1 MGRGM
6 RALVLAAGLGTR
18 LLPLTAALPKP
29 LAPVGGRPVI
39 EHLLARLAGEGIVS
53 AVVNVHWMADLIVA
67 RLGDGDALGVKLA
80 WSHEEQLLGTA
91 GAIRGARGLLGEGD
105 VMVLSGDGL
114 HDVALREV
122 AQRHRESGAAATI
135 TVRRLARPETCALV
149 ALDEAGMVTRF
160 VEKPPPQE
168 VFTDL
173 ASIGIYCFSPA
184 ARQLVGDGPCD
195 IARDLIPAL
204 LKRGMPVAATLTDA
218 WWSDIGT
225 LAELTAANLAVVSG
239 DVRTAL
245 PAQHTGTA
253 GVQLYADTRVGRGA
267 VLESPLAAGPHAVIG
282 AGAHVHG
289 AVILPGAIV
298 PDGTVVAGGVFGD
311 PAAVAAVWRAT

>member
-1 MGRGM
+1 M
-6 RALVLAAGLGTR
+6 LAAGMGTR
-18 LLPLTAALPKP
+18 LWPLTAALPKP

-39 EHLLARLAGEGIVS
+39 EHLLARLAGESIDR
-53 AVVNVHWMADLIVA
+53 AVVNLHWLGDRIVA
-67 RLGDGDALGVKLA
+67 RLGDRDAFGIDLE

-91 GAIRGARGLLGEGD
+91 GAIRGARRLLGDGD

-122 AQRHRESGAAATI
+122 ARRHRESGAAATI
-135 TVRRLARPETCALV
+135 TVRRLPRPETCALV

-184 ARQLVGDGPCD
+184 ARELVRDGPSD

-204 LKRGMPVAATLTDA
+204 LERGMPVAAIHTDA

-245 PAQHTGTA
+245 PAQHTGA
-253 GVQLYADTRVGRGA
+253 DGVQLYAGTRVARDA
-267 VLESPLAAGPHAVIG
+267 VLGAPVAAGPDAVIG

-289 AVILPGAIV
+289 AVILPGAVV
-298 PDGTVVAGGVFGD
+298 PPGAVVAGGIFGD
-311 PAAVAAVWRAT
+311 PAAIAAAWRAA

>member
-1 MGRGM
+1 M

-18 LLPLTAALPKP
+18 LRPLTAALPKP

-39 EHLLARLAGEGIVS
+39 EHLLARLAGEGIDR
-53 AVVNVHWMADLIVA
+53 AVVNLHWMADQIVA
-67 RLGDGDALGVKLA
+67 RLGERDAFGVELS

-105 VMVLSGDGL
+105 IMVLSGDGL

-122 AQRHRESGAAATI
+122 AQRHRQSGAAATI
-135 TVRRLARPETCALV
+135 TVRRLPRPETCALV

-160 VEKPPPQE
+160 VEKPPPEE

-184 ARQLVGDGPCD
+184 ARELVRDGPCD

-204 LKRGMPVAATLTDA
+204 LERGMPVAAAHTDA

-225 LAELTAANLAVVSG
+225 VAELTAANLAVVG
-239 DVRTAL
+239 ADVRTAL
-245 PAQHTGTA
+245 PADHTGTP
-253 GVQLYADTRVGRGA
+253 GVHLYAGTRVAHGA
-267 VLESPLAAGPHAVIG
+267 VLEAPVAAGPSAAIG

-289 AVILPGAIV
+289 AVILPGAVV
-298 PDGTVVAGGVFGD
+298 PQGTVVAGGIFGD
-311 PAAVAAVWRAT
+311 PTAVAAAWRTA

>member
-1 MGRGM
+1 V
-6 RALVLAAGLGTR
+6 RALVLAAGVGTR
-18 LLPLTAALPKP
+18 LRPLTTEVPKP

-39 EHLLARLAGEGIVS
+39 EHLLARLAGEGVDR
-53 AVVNVHWMADLIVA
+53 AVVNLHWMADRIVA
-67 RLGDGDALGVKLA
+67 RLDGGDDFGVELA

-91 GAIRGARGLLGEGD
+91 GAIKGARGLLGEGD

-122 AQRHRESGAAATI
+122 ARRHRESGAAATI
-135 TVRRLARPETCALV
+135 TVRRLPQPETCALV

-160 VEKPPPQE
+160 VEKPPPEQ

-184 ARQLVGDGPCD
+184 ARELVGDGPCD

-204 LKRGMPVAATLTDA
+204 LERGMPVAAFHTHA

-225 LAELTAANLAVVSG
+225 LGDLTAANLAVVGG

-245 PAQHTGTA
+245 PAQHTGSV
-253 GVQLYADTRVGRGA
+253 GVQLYAGTRVAHGA
-267 VLESPLAAGPHAVIG
+267 VLEAPVAAGPGAVIG

-289 AVILPGAIV
+289 AVILPGAVV
-298 PDGTVVAGGVFGD
+298 PPGTVVAGGIFGD
-311 PAAVAAVWRAT
+311 PAAVAAAW

>member
-1 MGRGM
+1 M

-18 LLPLTAALPKP
+18 LSPLTAALPKP
-29 LAPVGGRPVI
+29 LAPVAGRPVI
-39 EHLLARLAGEGIVS
+39 EHLLARLAGEGIDS
-53 AVVNVHWMADLIVA
+53 AVINVHWMADQIVS
-67 RLGDGDALGVKLA
+67 RLGDGHAVGIALS

-91 GAIRGARGLLGEGD
+91 GAITGARRLLGDGD

-114 HDVALREV
+114 HDVALRQV
-122 AQRHRESGAAATI
+122 ARRHRESGAAATI
-135 TVRRLARPETCALV
+135 TVRRLPRPETCALV

-160 VEKPPPQE
+160 VEKPAPE
-168 VFTDL
+168 DVFTDL

-184 ARQLVGDGPCD
+184 ARELVGDGPCD

-204 LKRGMPVAATLTDA
+204 LERGMPVAATHSDA

-245 PAQHTGTA
+245 PAKHTGTA
-253 GVQLYADTRVGRGA
+253 GIQLYAGTRVAHGA
-267 VLESPLAAGPHAVIG
+267 VLEAPVAAGPDALIG
-282 AGAHVHG
+282 AGARVDS
-289 AVILPGAIV
+289 AVILPGAVV
-298 PDGTVVAGGVFGD
+298 PQGTVVAGGMFGD
-311 PAAVAAVWRAT
+311 PGAVAAAWAAA

>member
-1 MGRGM
+1 M

-18 LLPLTAALPKP
+18 LRPLTATLPKP

-39 EHLLARLAGEGIVS
+39 EHLLARLPDEGIDR
-53 AVVNVHWMADLIVA
+53 AVVNLHCKADRIVE
-67 RLGDGDALGVKLA
+67 RLGDGAAFGLELS
-80 WSHEEQLLGTA
+80 WSHEARLLGTA
-91 GAIRGARGLLGEGD
+91 GAIRGADGLLGQGD

-122 AQRHRESGAAATI
+122 ARRHRASGAAATI
-135 TVRRLARPETCALV
+135 TVRRLPRPETCALV

-160 VEKPPPQE
+160 VEKPPPEE

-184 ARQLVGDGPCD
+184 ARDLVSDEPCD

-204 LKRGMPVAATLTDA
+204 LERGLPVAAIHTEA

-239 DVRTAL
+239 EVRTAL
-245 PAQHTGTA
+245 ATEHTGPA
-253 GVQLYADTRVGRGA
+253 GVQLYAGTRVAERA
-267 VLESPLAAGPHAVIG
+267 LLEAPLAAGPDAVIG

-289 AVILPGAIV
+289 AVILPGAVV
-298 PDGTVVAGGVFGD
+298 PQGTVVAGGIFGN
-311 PAAVAAVWRAT
+311 PAAIAAAWRVA

>member
-1 MGRGM
+1 M
-6 RALVLAAGLGTR
+6 RVLVLAAGVGTR
-18 LLPLTAALPKP
+18 LRPLTGALPKP

-39 EHLLARLAGEGIVS
+39 EHLLARLAGEGVGS
-53 AVVNVHWMADLIVA
+53 AVVNLHWMGDQIVE
-67 RLGDGDALGVKLA
+67 RLGNGAAFGVELA
-80 WSHEEQLLGTA
+80 WSHEKQLLGTA
-91 GAIRGARGLLGEGD
+91 GAISGARGLLGDGD

-114 HDVALREV
+114 HDVALRQV

-135 TVRRLARPETCALV
+135 TVKRLPRPETCALV

-160 VEKPPPQE
+160 VEKPPPQD

-184 ARQLVGDGPCD
+184 ARELVADRPCD

-204 LKRGMPVAATLTDA
+204 LERGMPVAAIHTDA

-225 LAELTAANLAVVSG
+225 LGELSAANLAVVSG
-239 DVRTAL
+239 DVHTAL
-245 PAQHTGTA
+245 PAECSGGPGIQLYTGT
-253 GVQLYADTRVGRGA
+253 RVAPGA
-267 VLESPLAAGPHAVIG
+267 VLEAPVAAGPDAVIG

-289 AVILPGAIV
+289 AVILPGAVV
-298 PDGTVVAGGVFGD
+298 PDETVVAGGMFGA
-311 PAAVAAVWRAT
+311 PAAVAAAWRTA